1 MTQLPQETPSRT
13 PAGAPP
19 EKSHPARLVIIALI
33 VLLVGGGLSVTRRL
47 AERKA
52 LAGETEKLAVP
63 VVSVIKPASEP
74 SSDQMVL
81 PAQLQP
87 YVESWIYSRTN
98 GYLLHWYKDM
108 GSHVKK
114 GELLADIDTPEVDQE
129 LSQAKAARQQIQAQL
144 ELARSSAERW
154 TNLRKTDS
162 VSQQEADQETS
173 AYRQA
178 QANLAAADANVRR
191 LEQLESFKHIYAPF
205 SGVITRRNVDI
216 GTLINAG
223 NGGATQQLFFL
234 AQTDPIRV
242 YVNVPESAAPS
253 IRPGLAAY
261 LELTQF
267 PGRKFQ
273 GQVVRTAEAIDPGTR
288 TLLTEVD
295 VPNKSSELLPGGY
308 AQVHLNVQIG
318 GTRVQVPVN
327 ALLFRS
333 EGLRAVVIDQNH
345 KTRLQALTIGRDF
358 GTSLEVLQG
367 LTPNDWIVINPPD
380 SLEDNQQVNV
390 KEASIKIPVAPTGAP
405 GAKTPTPQSGGPSSP
420 GGGGAA
426 NPPKGPSK

>member
-205 SGVITRRNVDI
+205 AGVITHRNVDV
-216 GTLINAG
+216 GALINAG
-223 NGGATQQLFFL
+223 SNAQNKGLFDL
-234 AQTDPIRV
+234 AQVDPLRV
-242 YVNVPESAAPS
+242 YISVPQAYAPS
-253 IRPGLAAY
+253 IRKGMSAYIELNEYPG
-261 LELTQF
+261 Q
-267 PGRKFQ
+267 KFT
-273 GQVVRTAEAIDPGTR
+273 GSVVRTADAIDPATR

-295 VPNKSSELLPGGY
+295 VPNHEGHLLPGAY
-308 AQVHLNVQIG
+308 AQVHFAVPVLSVRIS
-318 GTRVQVPVN
+318 VPVN
-327 ALLFRS
+327 ALLFRP
-333 EGLRAVVIDQNH
+333 EGPRVVVVGRDQRIQL
-345 KTRLQALTIGRDF
+345 KPITIGRDF
-358 GTSLEVLQG
+358 GTKVEILGG
-367 LTPNDWIVINPPD
+367 LDGSEQIVVNPPD
-380 SLEDNQQVNV
+380 SLEEGQQVR
-390 KEASIKIPVAPTGAP
+390 IKAENGAP
-405 GAKTPTPQSGGPSSP
+405 S
-420 GGGGAA
+420 
-426 NPPKGPSK
+426 